1 MEVRIMLMNMKDILA
16 VAKENKFALPAFN
29 ISDYSM
35 FLGIME
41 VCEETNSPV
50 IIEIHPDELSFIG
63 SEMVTAIKEKA
74 YKSPIPVCIHLD
86 HCSDFGKIMWAIQSG
101 FTSVMFD
108 GAELPF
114 EENIAGTKKV
124 IEAAH
129 PVNVSVE
136 AELGTIGTTDPDEM
150 EGGAAEIIYTD
161 PEDAFKFIAESGV
174 DTLAVAIGTCHGLY
188 PAGMKPELKLDILKE
203 IASKVDIP
211 LVLHGGSN
219 NPDKE
224 IGESVTLGI
233 NKINISSDIK
243 AAYFEKMREVLEDK
257 SLREPNVIEPECMK
271 AMKEVAKHKLELF
284 QTIGK
289 ADLY

>member
-1 MEVRIMLMNMKDILA
+1 MLMNMKDILA
-16 VAKENKFALPAFN
+16 VAKENKFAIPAFN

-35 FLGIME
+35 FLGIMD
-41 VCEETNSPV
+41 VCEETNSQV
-50 IIEIHPDELSFIG
+50 IIEIHPDELSFTG
-63 SEMVTAIKEKA
+63 PEMVLAIKERA
-74 YKSPIPVCIHLD
+74 YKSPVPVCIHLD
-86 HCSDFGKIMWAIQSG
+86 HCSDFGTIIYAIQSG

-114 EENIAGTKKV
+114 EENIAGAKKV
-124 IEAAH
+124 VEAAH
-129 PVNVSVE
+129 PANVSVE
-136 AELGTIGTTDPDEM
+136 AELGTIGSTDPADF
-150 EGGAAEIIYTD
+150 EGGTAKIIYTNPD
-161 PEDAFKFIAESGV
+161 DAAKFVAETGV

-203 IASKVDIP
+203 IEAKVDIP

-243 AAYFEKMREVLEDK
+243 VAYFQKMREVLKDEGV
-257 SLREPNVIEPECMK
+257 REPNVIEPQCME
-271 AMKEVAKHKLELF
+271 AMKECAKHKLELF

-289 ADLY
+289 ASLY

>member
-1 MEVRIMLMNMKDILA
+1 MLMNMKDILA
-16 VAKENKFALPAFN
+16 VAKENKFAIPAFN

-35 FLGIME
+35 FLGIMD

-50 IIEIHPDELSFIG
+50 IIEIHPDELSFTG
-63 SEMVTAIKEKA
+63 PEMVLAIKERA
-74 YKSPIPVCIHLD
+74 YKSPVPVCIHLD
-86 HCSDFGKIMWAIQSG
+86 HCSDFGTINYAIQSG

-114 EENIAGTKKV
+114 EENIAGAKKV
-124 IEAAH
+124 VEAAH
-129 PVNVSVE
+129 PANVSVE
-136 AELGTIGTTDPDEM
+136 AELGTIGSTDPADF
-150 EGGAAEIIYTD
+150 EGGTAKIIYTNPD
-161 PEDAFKFIAESGV
+161 DAAKFVAETGV

-203 IASKVDIP
+203 IEAKVDIP

-243 AAYFEKMREVLEDK
+243 VAYFQKMREVLKDEGV
-257 SLREPNVIEPECMK
+257 REPNVIEPQCME
-271 AMKEVAKHKLELF
+271 AMKECAKHKLELF

-289 ADLY
+289 ASLY

>member
-1 MEVRIMLMNMKDILA
+1 MNMKDILA
-16 VAKENKFALPAFN
+16 VAKENKFAIPAFN

-35 FLGIME
+35 FLGIMD

-50 IIEIHPDELSFIG
+50 IIEIHPDELSFTG
-63 SEMVTAIKEKA
+63 PEMVLAIKERA
-74 YKSPIPVCIHLD
+74 YKSPVPVCIHLD
-86 HCSDFGKIMWAIQSG
+86 HCSDFGTIIYAIQSG

-114 EENIAGTKKV
+114 EENIAGAKKV
-124 IEAAH
+124 VEAAH
-129 PVNVSVE
+129 PANVSVE
-136 AELGTIGTTDPDEM
+136 AELGTIGSTDPADF
-150 EGGAAEIIYTD
+150 EGGTAKIIYTNPD
-161 PEDAFKFIAESGV
+161 DAAKFVAETGV

-203 IASKVDIP
+203 IEAKVDIP

-243 AAYFEKMREVLEDK
+243 VAYFQKMREVLKDEGV
-257 SLREPNVIEPECMK
+257 REPNVIEPQCME
-271 AMKEVAKHKLELF
+271 AMKECAKHKLELF

-289 ADLY
+289 ASLY

>member
-1 MEVRIMLMNMKDILA
+1 MLMNMKDILA

-35 FLGIME
+35 FLGIMD

-74 YKSPIPVCIHLD
+74 YKSSVPVCIHLD
-86 HCSDFGKIMWAIQSG
+86 HCSDFGKIIWAIQSG

-108 GAELPF
+108 GAELSF

-136 AELGTIGTTDPDEM
+136 AELGTIGTTDPAEM
-150 EGGAAEIIYTD
+150 EGGTAKIIYTD
-161 PEDAFKFIAESGV
+161 PDDAAKFVAETGV
-174 DTLAVAIGTCHGLY
+174 DTLAIAIGTCHGLY

-203 IASKVDIP
+203 IAAKVDIP

-243 AAYFEKMREVLEDK
+243 AAYFEKMREILQDK
-257 SLREPNVIEPECMK
+257 SLREPNVIEPVCIE

-289 ADLY
+289 AELY

>member
-1 MEVRIMLMNMKDILA
+1 MLMNMKDILA
-16 VAKENKFALPAFN
+16 VAKENKFAIPAFN

-35 FLGIME
+35 FLGIMD

-50 IIEIHPDELSFIG
+50 IIEIHPDELSFTG
-63 SEMVTAIKEKA
+63 PEMVLAIKERA
-74 YKSPIPVCIHLD
+74 YKSPVPVCIHLD
-86 HCSDFGKIMWAIQSG
+86 HCSDFGTIIYAIQSG

-114 EENIAGTKKV
+114 EENIAGAKKV
-124 IEAAH
+124 VEAAH
-129 PVNVSVE
+129 PANVSVE
-136 AELGTIGTTDPDEM
+136 AELGTIGSTDPADF
-150 EGGAAEIIYTD
+150 EGGTAKIIYTNPD
-161 PEDAFKFIAESGV
+161 DAAKFVAETGV

-203 IASKVDIP
+203 IEAKVDIP

-243 AAYFEKMREVLEDK
+243 VAYFQKMREVLKDEGV
-257 SLREPNVIEPECMK
+257 REPNVIEPQCME
-271 AMKEVAKHKLELF
+271 AMKECAKHKLELF

-289 ADLY
+289 SSLY

>member
-1 MEVRIMLMNMKDILA
+1 MNMKEILA
-16 VAKENKFALPAFN
+16 VAKENRFALPAFN

-35 FLGIME
+35 FLGIMD

-50 IIEIHPDELSFIG
+50 IIEIHPDELS
-63 SEMVTAIKEKA
+63 
-74 YKSPIPVCIHLD
+74 HLD
-86 HCSDFGKIMWAIQSG
+86 HCGDFGKIIWAIQSG

-108 GAELPF
+108 GAELSF
-114 EENIAGTKKV
+114 EDNIAGTKKV

-136 AELGTIGTTDPDEM
+136 AELGTIGSLNPEDL
-150 EGGAAEIIYTD
+150 EGGSAKIIYTNPD
-161 PEDAFKFIAESGV
+161 DAVKFVAETGV

-203 IASKVDIP
+203 IASKVDVP

-219 NPDKE
+219 NPDEE
-224 IGESVTLGI
+224 IGQSVTLGI

-243 AAYFEKMREVLEDK
+243 AAYFEKMREVLHGGNE
-257 SLREPNVIEPECMK
+257 EGCK
-271 AMKEVAKHKLELF
+271 A
-284 QTIGK
+284 
-289 ADLY
+289 

>member
-1 MEVRIMLMNMKDILA
+1 MLMNMKDILA
-16 VAKENKFALPAFN
+16 VAKENNFAIPAFN

-35 FLGIME
+35 FLGIMD

-50 IIEIHPDELSFIG
+50 IIEIHPDELSFTG
-63 SEMVTAIKEKA
+63 PEMVLAIKERA
-74 YKSPIPVCIHLD
+74 YKSPVPVCIHLD
-86 HCSDFGKIMWAIQSG
+86 HCSDFGTIIYAIQSG

-114 EENIAGTKKV
+114 EENIAGAKKV
-124 IEAAH
+124 VEAAH
-129 PVNVSVE
+129 PANVSVE
-136 AELGTIGTTDPDEM
+136 AELGTIGSTDPADF
-150 EGGAAEIIYTD
+150 EGGTAKIIYTNPD
-161 PEDAFKFIAESGV
+161 DAAKFVAETGV

-203 IASKVDIP
+203 IEAKVDIP

-243 AAYFEKMREVLEDK
+243 VAYFQKMREVLKDEGV
-257 SLREPNVIEPECMK
+257 REPNVIEPQCME
-271 AMKEVAKHKLELF
+271 AMKECAKHKLELF

-289 ADLY
+289 ASLY

>member
-1 MEVRIMLMNMKDILA
+1 MLMNMKDILA
-16 VAKENKFALPAFN
+16 VAKENKFAIPAFN

-35 FLGIME
+35 FLGIMD

-50 IIEIHPDELSFIG
+50 IIEIHPDKLSFTG
-63 SEMVTAIKEKA
+63 PEMVLAIKERA
-74 YKSPIPVCIHLD
+74 YKSPVPVCIHLD
-86 HCSDFGKIMWAIQSG
+86 HCSDFGTIIYAIQSG

-114 EENIAGTKKV
+114 EENIAGAKKV
-124 IEAAH
+124 VEAAH
-129 PVNVSVE
+129 PANVSVE
-136 AELGTIGTTDPDEM
+136 AELGTIGSTDPADF
-150 EGGAAEIIYTD
+150 EGGTAKIIYTNPD
-161 PEDAFKFIAESGV
+161 DAAKFVAETGV

-203 IASKVDIP
+203 IEAKVDIP

-243 AAYFEKMREVLEDK
+243 VAYFQKMREVLKDEGV
-257 SLREPNVIEPECMK
+257 REPNVIEPQCME
-271 AMKEVAKHKLELF
+271 AMKECAKHKLELF

-289 ADLY
+289 ASLY